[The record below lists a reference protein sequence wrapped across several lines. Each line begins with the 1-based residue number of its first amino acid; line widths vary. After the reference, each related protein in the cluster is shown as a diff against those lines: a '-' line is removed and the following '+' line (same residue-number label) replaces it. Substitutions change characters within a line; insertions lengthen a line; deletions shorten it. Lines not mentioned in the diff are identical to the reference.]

1 MAINRAQNCHVTATA
16 DGRIERA
23 EAPMARPAKLPRGIS
38 LHGDRYRVRLMV
50 DGVVHSLGV
59 YDALTDARAALTLAR
74 AEKVRGTFVPPAQ
87 LRVERRAHAEQAAR
101 DSVTLA
107 QWVEE

>member
-1 MAINRAQNCHVTATA
+1 HVAATE
-16 DGRIERA
+16 DGRTERA
-23 EAPMARPAKLPRGIS
+23 EAPMARATKLPRGIS

-59 YDALTDARAALTLAR
+59 YDTLTDARAALTLAR

-87 LRVERRAHAEQAAR
+87 ARAERRAMIEQAER
-101 DSVTLA
+101 DEVTLE
-107 QWVEE
+107 QWAEEWLTHL